1 MVSINNRVMRIQAAS
16 ANRPAII
23 PYLGAT
29 GFALWALVMALAPDP
44 GFHAPWPWLSLF
56 WALQITVGL
65 IVLQAT
71 LYLMGRADQRGRMP
85 LWSLVVMS
93 GFMGAAVLTPL
104 YWLIGEGLMQ
114 RVLGFAETFDTD
126 ELISLQQKSGWAEL
140 LDEWLEISGPVI
152 AAWALISW
160 PRLPGLLP
168 PLVQTTNEGVDEM
181 LELKSQALDDIAL
194 SIERNWRKALP
205 LELGH
210 DVIAVKSELQ
220 YLRVWTT
227 RGAALVLGS
236 LQEVEDE
243 EGSAGMRV
251 HRSWWVHARHVR
263 TVVRRGEA
271 AICELSDGREVPI
284 SRRRK
289 ADAVARFGDRARYQE
304 MPTAS
309 KSLQAREGQN
319 NRRNPT

>member
-1 MVSINNRVMRIQAAS
+1 MQISIDT
-16 ANRPAII
+16 ANSMSIAR
-23 PYLGAT
+23 YLGGT
-29 GFALWALVMALAPDP
+29 GLALWAFVMALMPDP
-44 GFHAPWPWLSLF
+44 GFMAPWPWMALF
-56 WALQITVGL
+56 WALQIGVGL
-65 IVLQAT
+65 TILQT
-71 LYLMGRADQRGRMP
+71 MLYLMSRFDSKGRMP
-85 LWSLVVMS
+85 LWSLVAMS
-93 GFMGAAVLTPL
+93 GLCGSAVLAPI

-114 RVLGFAETFDTD
+114 QFMGFAETIDTD
-126 ELISLQQKSGWAEL
+126 ELRSVERTLGWAALVE
-140 LDEWLEISGPVI
+140 EWLEISGPVI
-152 AAWALISW
+152 AGWALISW
-160 PRLPGLLP
+160 PRLQGLLP
-168 PLVQTTNEGVDEM
+168 PLVQKTNWSVDEP
-181 LELKSQALDDIAL
+181 LVAL
-194 SIERNWRKALP
+194 SQEPKVIEVSVRSWREALP
-205 LELGH
+205 KELGD
-210 DVIAVKSELQ
+210 DVMAVKSELQ

-263 TVVRRGEA
+263 TVGRRGEA

-309 KSLQAREGQN
+309 KSLPARDGQN

>member
-1 MVSINNRVMRIQAAS
+1 MQISIDT
-16 ANRPAII
+16 ANSMSIAR
-23 PYLGAT
+23 YLGGT
-29 GFALWALVMALAPDP
+29 GLALWAFVMALLPDP
-44 GFHAPWPWLSLF
+44 GFMAPWLWMALF
-56 WALQITVGL
+56 WALQIVVGL
-65 IVLQAT
+65 TILQT
-71 LYLMGRADQRGRMP
+71 ILYLMSRVDSKGRMP
-85 LWSLVVMS
+85 LWSLVAMS
-93 GFMGAAVLTPL
+93 GLCGSVVLAPI

-114 RVLGFAETFDTD
+114 QFMGFAETIDTD
-126 ELISLQQKSGWAEL
+126 ELRSVERTLGWAALVE
-140 LDEWLEISGPVI
+140 EWLEISGPVI
-152 AAWALISW
+152 AGWALISW
-160 PRLPGLLP
+160 PRLKGLLP
-168 PLVQTTNEGVDEM
+168 PLVQKTNRSVDEP
-181 LELKSQALDDIAL
+181 LVALSQELKV
-194 SIERNWRKALP
+194 IEVSVRSWREALP
-205 LELGH
+205 KELGD
-210 DVIAVKSELQ
+210 DVMAVKSELQ

-263 TVVRRGEA
+263 TVGRRGEA

-289 ADAVARFGDRARYQE
+289 ADAIARFGDRARYQE

-309 KSLQAREGQN
+309 QSLPARDGQN

>member
-1 MVSINNRVMRIQAAS
+1 MQTSTSS
-16 ANRPAII
+16 ANRTSIVR
-23 PYLGAT
+23 YLSVT
-29 GFALWALVMALAPDP
+29 GLSLWALVMALAPDP
-44 GFHAPWPWLSLF
+44 GFNAPWYWISLF
-56 WALQITVGL
+56 WAMQIAVGL
-65 IVLQAT
+65 TVLQTT
-71 LYLMGRADQRGRMP
+71 LYLLSRADPQGRMP
-85 LWSLVVMS
+85 LWSLVAVS
-93 GFMGAAVLTPL
+93 GFCGAAVLTPI

-114 RVLGFAETFDTD
+114 QVLGFSETIDFD
-126 ELISLQQKSGWAEL
+126 ELRSVERTLGWAALVE
-140 LDEWLEISGPVI
+140 EWLEISGPVI
-152 AAWALISW
+152 AGWALISW
-160 PRLPGLLP
+160 PRLQGLLP
-168 PLVQTTNEGVDEM
+168 PLVQNINRSVDEP
-181 LELKSQALDDIAL
+181 LVAL
-194 SIERNWRKALP
+194 SQEPKVVEASIRHWRAALP
-205 LELGH
+205 TELGD

-263 TVVRRGEA
+263 TVGRRGEA

-289 ADAVARFGDRARYQE
+289 ADAIERFGDRARYQE

-309 KSLQAREGQN
+309 QSLPARDGQN
-319 NRRNPT
+319 NRRNPN

>member
-1 MVSINNRVMRIQAAS
+1 MQTSTSS
-16 ANRPAII
+16 ANRTSIVR
-23 PYLGAT
+23 YLSVT
-29 GFALWALVMALAPDP
+29 GLSLWALVMALAPDP
-44 GFHAPWPWLSLF
+44 GFNAPWYWISLF
-56 WALQITVGL
+56 WAMQIAVGL
-65 IVLQAT
+65 TVLQTT
-71 LYLMGRADQRGRMP
+71 LYLLSRADPQGRMP
-85 LWSLVVMS
+85 LWSLVAVS
-93 GFMGAAVLTPL
+93 GFCGAAVLTPI

-114 RVLGFAETFDTD
+114 QVLGFSETIDFD
-126 ELISLQQKSGWAEL
+126 ELRNAEQTFGWTVL
-140 LDEWLEISGPVI
+140 VDEWLEISGPVI

-160 PRLPGLLP
+160 PRLQGLLP
-168 PLVQTTNEGVDEM
+168 PLVQNINRSVDEP
-181 LELKSQALDDIAL
+181 LVAL
-194 SIERNWRKALP
+194 SQEPKVVEASIRNWRAALP
-205 LELGH
+205 TELGD

-263 TVVRRGEA
+263 SVGRRGEA

-309 KSLQAREGQN
+309 KSPQAREGQN

>member
-1 MVSINNRVMRIQAAS
+1 MQTSVDT
-16 ANRPAII
+16 ANSVTIAR
-23 PYLGAT
+23 YLGGT
-29 GFALWALVMALAPDP
+29 GLALWALVMALTPDA
-44 GFHAPWPWLSLF
+44 GFMAPWLWLALF
-56 WALQITVGL
+56 WALQIGVGL
-65 IVLQAT
+65 AILQT
-71 LYLMGRADQRGRMP
+71 MLYLISRVDSMGRMP
-85 LWSLVVMS
+85 LWSLVAMS
-93 GFMGAAVLTPL
+93 GLCGSVVLAPI

-114 RVLGFAETFDTD
+114 QVMGFSETIDTD
-126 ELISLQQKSGWAEL
+126 ELRSVEQTSGWTVL
-140 LDEWLEISGPVI
+140 VDEWLEISGPII
-152 AAWALISW
+152 ASWALISW
-160 PRLPGLLP
+160 PRLQGLLP
-168 PLVQTTNEGVDEM
+168 PLVQNINSSVDEQ
-181 LELKSQALDDIAL
+181 LIAL
-194 SIERNWRKALP
+194 SQEPKVVEVSVRHWRKALP
-205 LELGH
+205 TELGD

-227 RGAALVLGS
+227 RGTALVLGS
-236 LQEVEDE
+236 LQEVEEE

-309 KSLQAREGQN
+309 KSLPAREGQN

>member
-1 MVSINNRVMRIQAAS
+1 MQISIDT
-16 ANRPAII
+16 ANSMSIAR
-23 PYLGAT
+23 YLGGT
-29 GFALWALVMALAPDP
+29 GLALWAFVMALMPDP
-44 GFHAPWPWLSLF
+44 GFMAPWLWMALF
-56 WALQITVGL
+56 WALQIGVGL
-65 IVLQAT
+65 TILQT
-71 LYLMGRADQRGRMP
+71 ILYLMSRVDSKGRMP
-85 LWSLVVMS
+85 LWSLVAMS
-93 GFMGAAVLTPL
+93 GLCGSVVLAPI

-114 RVLGFAETFDTD
+114 QFMGFAETIDTD
-126 ELISLQQKSGWAEL
+126 ELRSVERTLGWAALVE
-140 LDEWLEISGPVI
+140 EWLEISGPVI
-152 AAWALISW
+152 AGWALISW
-160 PRLPGLLP
+160 PRLQGLLP
-168 PLVQTTNEGVDEM
+168 PLVQKTNRSVDEP
-181 LELKSQALDDIAL
+181 LVALSQELKV
-194 SIERNWRKALP
+194 IEVSVRSWREALP
-205 LELGH
+205 RELGD

-263 TVVRRGEA
+263 TVGRRGEA

-289 ADAVARFGDRARYQE
+289 ADAIARFGDRARYQE

-309 KSLQAREGQN
+309 QSLPARDGQN

>member
-1 MVSINNRVMRIQAAS
+1 MQISIDT
-16 ANRPAII
+16 ANSMSIAR
-23 PYLGAT
+23 YLGGT
-29 GFALWALVMALAPDP
+29 GLALWAFVMALMPDP
-44 GFHAPWPWLSLF
+44 GFMAPWLWMALF
-56 WALQITVGL
+56 WALQIGVGL
-65 IVLQAT
+65 TILQT
-71 LYLMGRADQRGRMP
+71 ILYLMSRVDSKGRMP
-85 LWSLVVMS
+85 LWSLVAMS
-93 GFMGAAVLTPL
+93 GLCGSVVLAPI

-114 RVLGFAETFDTD
+114 QFMGFAETIDTD
-126 ELISLQQKSGWAEL
+126 ELRSVERTLGWAALVE
-140 LDEWLEISGPVI
+140 EWLEISGPVI
-152 AAWALISW
+152 AGWALISW
-160 PRLPGLLP
+160 PRLQGLLP
-168 PLVQTTNEGVDEM
+168 PLVQKTNRSVDEP
-181 LELKSQALDDIAL
+181 LVAL
-194 SIERNWRKALP
+194 SQEPKVIEVSVRSWREALP
-205 LELGH
+205 KELGD
-210 DVIAVKSELQ
+210 DVMAVKSELQ

-263 TVVRRGEA
+263 TVRRRDEA

-309 KSLQAREGQN
+309 KSLPAREGQN
-319 NRRNPT
+319 NLRNPN

>member
-1 MVSINNRVMRIQAAS
+1 MQISIDT
-16 ANRPAII
+16 ANSMSIAR
-23 PYLGAT
+23 YLGGT
-29 GFALWALVMALAPDP
+29 GLALWVFVMALMPDP
-44 GFHAPWPWLSLF
+44 GFMAPWLWMALF
-56 WALQITVGL
+56 WALQIGVGL
-65 IVLQAT
+65 TILQT
-71 LYLMGRADQRGRMP
+71 ILYLMSRVDSKGRMP
-85 LWSLVVMS
+85 LWSLVAMS
-93 GFMGAAVLTPL
+93 GLCGSVVLAPI

-114 RVLGFAETFDTD
+114 QFMGFAETIDTD
-126 ELISLQQKSGWAEL
+126 ELRSVERTLGWAALVE
-140 LDEWLEISGPVI
+140 EWLDISGPVI
-152 AAWALISW
+152 AGWALISW
-160 PRLPGLLP
+160 PRLQGLLP
-168 PLVQTTNEGVDEM
+168 PLVQKTNWSVDEP
-181 LELKSQALDDIAL
+181 LVAL
-194 SIERNWRKALP
+194 SQEPKVIEVSVRSWREALP
-205 LELGH
+205 RELGD

-220 YLRVWTT
+220 YLRVWTN

-263 TVVRRGEA
+263 TVGRRGEA

-289 ADAVARFGDRARYQE
+289 ADAIARFGDRARYQE

-309 KSLQAREGQN
+309 QSLPARDGQN

>member
-1 MVSINNRVMRIQAAS
+1 MSIARH
-16 ANRPAII
+16 
-23 PYLGAT
+23 LGGT
-29 GFALWALVMALAPDP
+29 GLALWVFVMALMPDP
-44 GFHAPWPWLSLF
+44 GFMAPWLWMALF
-56 WALQITVGL
+56 WALQIGVGL
-65 IVLQAT
+65 TILQT
-71 LYLMGRADQRGRMP
+71 ILYLMSRVDSKGRMP
-85 LWSLVVMS
+85 LWSLVAMS
-93 GFMGAAVLTPL
+93 GLCGSVVLAPI

-114 RVLGFAETFDTD
+114 QFMGFAETIDTD
-126 ELISLQQKSGWAEL
+126 ELRSLERTLGWAALVE
-140 LDEWLEISGPVI
+140 EWLEISGPVI
-152 AAWALISW
+152 AGWALISW
-160 PRLPGLLP
+160 PRLQGLLP
-168 PLVQTTNEGVDEM
+168 PLVQKTNRSVDEP
-181 LELKSQALDDIAL
+181 LAAL
-194 SIERNWRKALP
+194 SQDPKVIEVSVRSWREALP
-205 LELGH
+205 KELGD
-210 DVIAVKSELQ
+210 DVMAVKSELQ

-263 TVVRRGEA
+263 TVGRRGEA

-289 ADAVARFGDRARYQE
+289 ADAIARFGDRARYQE

-309 KSLQAREGQN
+309 QSLPARDGQN

>member
-1 MVSINNRVMRIQAAS
+1 MQISIDT
-16 ANRPAII
+16 ANSMSIARH
-23 PYLGAT
+23 LGGT
-29 GFALWALVMALAPDP
+29 GLALWVFVMALMPDP
-44 GFHAPWPWLSLF
+44 GFMAPWLWMALF
-56 WALQITVGL
+56 WALQIVVGL
-65 IVLQAT
+65 TILQT
-71 LYLMGRADQRGRMP
+71 ILYLMSRVDSKGRMP
-85 LWSLVVMS
+85 LWSLVAMS
-93 GFMGAAVLTPL
+93 GLCGSVVLAPI

-114 RVLGFAETFDTD
+114 QFMGFAETIDTD
-126 ELISLQQKSGWAEL
+126 ELRSVERTLGWAALVE
-140 LDEWLEISGPVI
+140 EWLEISGPVI
-152 AAWALISW
+152 AGWALISW
-160 PRLPGLLP
+160 PRLQGLLP
-168 PLVQTTNEGVDEM
+168 PLVQKTNRSVDEP
-181 LELKSQALDDIAL
+181 LVALSQELKV
-194 SIERNWRKALP
+194 IEVSVRSWREALP
-205 LELGH
+205 KELGD
-210 DVIAVKSELQ
+210 DVMAVKSELQ

-263 TVVRRGEA
+263 TVGRRGEA

-289 ADAVARFGDRARYQE
+289 ADAIARFGDRARYQE

-309 KSLQAREGQN
+309 QSLPARDGQN

>member
-1 MVSINNRVMRIQAAS
+1 MQISIDT
-16 ANRPAII
+16 ANSMSIAR
-23 PYLGAT
+23 YLGGT
-29 GFALWALVMALAPDP
+29 GLALWVFVMALMPDP
-44 GFHAPWPWLSLF
+44 GFMAPWLWMALF
-56 WALQITVGL
+56 WALQIGVGL
-65 IVLQAT
+65 TILQT
-71 LYLMGRADQRGRMP
+71 ILYLMSRVDSKGRMP
-85 LWSLVVMS
+85 LWSLVAMS
-93 GFMGAAVLTPL
+93 GLCGSVVLAPI

-114 RVLGFAETFDTD
+114 QFMEFAETIDTD
-126 ELISLQQKSGWAEL
+126 ELRSVERTLGWAALVE
-140 LDEWLEISGPVI
+140 EWLEISGPVI
-152 AAWALISW
+152 AGWALISW
-160 PRLPGLLP
+160 PRLQGLLP
-168 PLVQTTNEGVDEM
+168 PLVQKTNRSVDEP
-181 LELKSQALDDIAL
+181 LAAL
-194 SIERNWRKALP
+194 SQEPKVIEVSVRSWREALP
-205 LELGH
+205 KELGD
-210 DVIAVKSELQ
+210 DVMAVKSELQ

-263 TVVRRGEA
+263 TVRRRGEA

-309 KSLQAREGQN
+309 KSLPARDGQN
-319 NRRNPT
+319 NRRNPN

>member
-1 MVSINNRVMRIQAAS
+1 MQISIDT
-16 ANRPAII
+16 ANSMSIAR
-23 PYLGAT
+23 YLGGT
-29 GFALWALVMALAPDP
+29 GLALWAFVMALMPDP
-44 GFHAPWPWLSLF
+44 GFMAPWLWMALF
-56 WALQITVGL
+56 WALQIVVGL
-65 IVLQAT
+65 TILQT
-71 LYLMGRADQRGRMP
+71 ILYLMSRVDSKGRMP
-85 LWSLVVMS
+85 LWSLVAMS
-93 GFMGAAVLTPL
+93 GLCGSVVLAPI

-114 RVLGFAETFDTD
+114 QFMGFAETIDTD
-126 ELISLQQKSGWAEL
+126 ELRSVERTLGWAALVE
-140 LDEWLEISGPVI
+140 EWLEISGPVI
-152 AAWALISW
+152 AGWALISW
-160 PRLPGLLP
+160 PRLQGLLP
-168 PLVQTTNEGVDEM
+168 PLVQKTNRSVDEP
-181 LELKSQALDDIAL
+181 LVAL
-194 SIERNWRKALP
+194 SQEPKVIEVSVRSWREALP
-205 LELGH
+205 RELGD
-210 DVIAVKSELQ
+210 DVMAVKSELQ

-263 TVVRRGEA
+263 TVGRRGEA

-309 KSLQAREGQN
+309 KSLPARDGQN

>member
-1 MVSINNRVMRIQAAS
+1 MQISIDT
-16 ANRPAII
+16 ANSMSIAR
-23 PYLGAT
+23 YLGGT
-29 GFALWALVMALAPDP
+29 GLALWVFVMALMPDP
-44 GFHAPWPWLSLF
+44 GFMAPWLWMALF
-56 WALQITVGL
+56 WALQIGVGL
-65 IVLQAT
+65 TILQT
-71 LYLMGRADQRGRMP
+71 ILYLMSRVDSKGRMP
-85 LWSLVVMS
+85 LWSLVAMS
-93 GFMGAAVLTPL
+93 GLCGSVVLAPI

-114 RVLGFAETFDTD
+114 QFMGFAETIDTD
-126 ELISLQQKSGWAEL
+126 ELRSVERTLGWAALVE
-140 LDEWLEISGPVI
+140 EWLEISGPVI
-152 AAWALISW
+152 AGWALISW
-160 PRLPGLLP
+160 PRLQGLLP
-168 PLVQTTNEGVDEM
+168 PLVQKTNRSVDEP
-181 LELKSQALDDIAL
+181 LVAL
-194 SIERNWRKALP
+194 SQEPKVIEVSVRSWREALP
-205 LELGH
+205 KELGD
-210 DVIAVKSELQ
+210 DVMAVKSELQ

-263 TVVRRGEA
+263 TVGRRGEA

-289 ADAVARFGDRARYQE
+289 ADAIARFGDRARYQE

-309 KSLQAREGQN
+309 QSLPARDGQN